1 MDIAAVSEF
10 GDHGG
15 SNRCGSNERVIF
27 SGLEENGQA
36 GTQRRGREVMNSS
49 EIAVTIQDGEEIR
62 IVDPAL
68 HALRK
73 LQEAMKGEA
82 KKDENLHR
90 Y

>member
-1 MDIAAVSEF
+1 
-10 GDHGG
+10 
-15 SNRCGSNERVIF
+15 
-27 SGLEENGQA
+27 
-36 GTQRRGREVMNSS
+36 MNSS